1 MSILNRFPVLRWRA
15 ALVGVER
22 SLRQA
27 KRELADLRRR
37 YEDQEARLTAEKQKR
52 VRLESKLTRR
62 RERRAVA
69 ASRAAAADASSATV
83 VSYPKSGRTWFA
95 FLYYYYCL
103 ELLCERHLEHEFPI
117 KPELDTTFHQLLGEH
132 PELPRAAFSH
142 CGLAGKKSYHA
153 VSTDPDQF
161 LTKPTVFIARD
172 PRGVVVSHYYHLR
185 NCNGFPAQD
194 VDLEEFIRGE
204 FGIRRVVAF
213 MNRWAPPISYRHMN
227 LRVPYYEDLRER
239 TTELAGKMLSF
250 LGFAPINDAALLASS
265 FDRLKARE
273 RDRRRRLGLATHDDS
288 QRMRRGVAG
297 GYRALPP
304 DDVAYLNR
312 IVSTLDPVFERCQLA
327 NSD

>member
-132 PELPRAAFSH
+132 PELPRVAFSH
-142 CGLAGKKSYHA
+142 CGMAGKKSYHA

-161 LTKPTVFIARD
+161 LTKPTVFILHRARPARRSRQPLLSPQIPQRVAGARCRPRGIH
-172 PRGVVVSHYYHLR
+172 PRGVWHPTGCRVHEQV
-185 NCNGFPAQD
+185 GPTDPASAHESQ
-194 VDLEEFIRGE
+194 G
-204 FGIRRVVAF
+204 
-213 MNRWAPPISYRHMN
+213 P
-227 LRVPYYEDLRER
+227 
-239 TTELAGKMLSF
+239 
-250 LGFAPINDAALLASS
+250 LL
-265 FDRLKARE
+265 
-273 RDRRRRLGLATHDDS
+273 
-288 QRMRRGVAG
+288 
-297 GYRALPP
+297 
-304 DDVAYLNR
+304 
-312 IVSTLDPVFERCQLA
+312 
-327 NSD
+327 